1 MVYSPDEKL
10 TRITVFYDG
19 GFLANINDYYKYHH
33 PKKSLLSIEGIHEFA
48 ALMVAEKEKVDD
60 KFCSVI
66 EAHYFRG
73 RFAANEARDNDLRKD
88 REFDETLMKAGVITH
103 YLVRDKKKGE
113 AGIDVWFALEAF
125 EAAVYKRF
133 NVLVLIAG
141 DADYIPLV
149 RKLNSLGTR
158 VMLLGWNIK
167 FPDGTDRGAI
177 TNERLIK
184 EVNYFVEVDKL
195 IDSREDGKAGYSRIL
210 FGQ

>member
-1 MVYSPDEKL
+1 MVSSPDDRL
-10 TRITVFYDG
+10 TRISVFYDG

-33 PKKSLLSIEGIHEFA
+33 PRRSLLSIEGIHEFVA
-48 ALMVAEKEKVDD
+48 QKVAEEEKVDA
-60 KFCSVI
+60 KFCRVI

-73 RFAANEARDNDLRKD
+73 RFSAHEAQETHLRQD

-113 AGIDVWFALEAF
+113 AGIDVWFALEAL

-141 DADYIPLV
+141 DSDYIPLV

-167 FPDGTDRGAI
+167 FPDGTARGAI
-177 TNERLIK
+177 TNERLIQ

-195 IDSREDGKAGYSRIL
+195 IDSREDAKKGYSEIL
-210 FGQ
+210 FRQ